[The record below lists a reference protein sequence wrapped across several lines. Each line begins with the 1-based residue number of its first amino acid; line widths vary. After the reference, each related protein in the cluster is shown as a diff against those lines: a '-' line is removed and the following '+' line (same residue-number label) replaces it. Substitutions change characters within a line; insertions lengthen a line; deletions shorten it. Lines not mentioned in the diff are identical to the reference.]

1 MVTIEQRFAAIQE
14 KACTVVTMATS
25 ELKKPIVYVSRAHVM
40 AGVIRDTLRA
50 MDQIEADAVA
60 SDFTDDWRH
69 MRLTLA
75 HAQTQ
80 FESVINGSGDLTS
93 SLPACRPKSSRYWT

>member
-1 MVTIEQRFAAIQE
+1 MNTIEDRITAVAE

-25 ELKKPIVYVSRAHVM
+25 DLKKPIVYVSRAQVM

-60 SDFTDDWRH
+60 SDFTEDWRQ
-69 MRLTLA
+69 MRLMLA

-80 FESVINGSGDLTS
+80 FETIINGSGDLTQQ
-93 SLPACRPKSSRYWT
+93 PCRPVNSRNW